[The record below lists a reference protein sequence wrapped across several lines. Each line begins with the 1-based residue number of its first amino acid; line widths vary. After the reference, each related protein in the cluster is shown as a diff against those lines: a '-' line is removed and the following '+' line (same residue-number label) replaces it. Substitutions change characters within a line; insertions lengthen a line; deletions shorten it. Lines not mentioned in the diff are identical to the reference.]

1 MKSISLGVL
10 FLAAYV
16 SAQFGTWPNP
26 KSTQKVPKTI
36 EVKAGAVF
44 DGKMERYVSGFADGG
59 IEEGQPPIFLLGDGA
74 TIQNLVISY
83 PAADGIHCNGS
94 CKIENVWWEDVGEDA
109 ATFLGEKD
117 AVYSV
122 TGGGAKKAHDKVF
135 QHNGGGTVTIKN
147 FLGEDMGK
155 LYRSCGNCNINGK
168 YDRHVIIDTVK
179 VTGPALTL
187 AAVNGNYGDTAVFKN
202 VQISGSVTSVCQ
214 DTHGVNDETLP
225 KVKTEYVTE
234 KDGDQKVCNYKKSD
248 IKKI

>member
-16 SAQFGTWPNP
+16 SAQFGTRPNP

-59 IEEGQPPIFLLGDGA
+59 IEEAQPPIFLLGDGA
-74 TIQNLVISY
+74 TIQNIVFVS
-83 PAADGIHCNGS
+83 PVSDGIHCNGS
-94 CKIENVWWEDVGEDA
+94 CKIENVC
-109 ATFLGEKD
+109 
-117 AVYSV
+117 V
-122 TGGGAKKAHDKVF
+122 TGGGAKKAHNKVF
-135 QHNGGGTVTIKN
+135 QHNGGGTLTIKN

-202 VQISGSVTSVCQ
+202 VQISGSVTSICQ

-225 KVKTEYVTE
+225 KDKTEYVTE
-234 KDGDQKVCNYKKSD
+234 KDDDQKVCNYKKSD